1 MLSTLNE
8 MLSFLLTDSHGN
20 KNAVELAKA
29 VSEKKCQNGIKK

>member
-20 KNAVELAKA
+20 KNALELAKA
-29 VSEKKCQNGIKK
+29 MSEKKYQNRIKK